1 MLLNTIRRPALVG
14 RSRRGGKPAFTLV
27 ELLVV
32 VAIVA
37 LLVAMLLP
45 SLAKA
50 RQSAQGSYCGANLRH
65 LAQTLQMAAVT
76 GTTQKAAGRL
86 VATSSWAV
94 VALKQSRGE
103 TGIFACPSDR
113 SPKSMPGAFVS
124 QSASDLDAGHNR
136 HIDSFADMSPDGA
149 FMRRTAAAGTRGV
162 VVTAIMETEAGT
174 GLDKGGDVNM
184 VWKEPAQGATTC
196 DAVAMK
202 TGSSRRLGFY
212 RYDGTPIASPLTST
226 RSATVPVIWGSYGI
240 NPSACLRGAGPQQAL
255 LLEYSDWAAVVEDR
269 LEIPRP
275 DTGFREY
282 VRTPYQSLNG
292 SWRVDDPQELA
303 APRHNGKLNAV
314 FVDMH
319 AERLTRERIHHRTP
333 TPGVCPPVGCNRLWH
348 PRRPGPLVPYAWESW
363 K

>member
-1 MLLNTIRRPALVG
+1 MFTNRIRRPAVAG
-14 RSRRGGKPAFTLV
+14 RGRRGGDPAFTLI

-50 RQSAQGSYCGANLRH
+50 RQSAQGSYCGASLRH

-76 GTTQKAAGRL
+76 GTSQKVTGRL
-86 VATSSWAV
+86 IPTSSWAV
-94 VALKQSRGE
+94 VALRQSRGE

-113 SPKSMPGAFVS
+113 GPKSMPGAFVS
-124 QSASDLDAGHNR
+124 QNASDLEAGHNR

-149 FMRRTAAAGTRGV
+149 FMRRKATAGSRGV
-162 VVTAIMETEAGT
+162 MVTAIMETEAGT
-174 GLDKGGDVNM
+174 GLDKGGDVTM
-184 VWKEPAQGATTC
+184 LWKEPPQGAKTC

-202 TGSSRRLGFY
+202 TGSGRRLAFH
-212 RYDGTPIASPLTST
+212 RYDGTAIASPLTST
-226 RSATVPVIWGSYGI
+226 AGATVPVIWGSYGI
-240 NPSACLRGAGPQQAL
+240 NPSACLRGSGPQQIL
-255 LLEYSDWAAVVEDR
+255 LLEYNDWAAVVEDR

-275 DTGFREY
+275 DSGFGEY
-282 VRTPYQSLNG
+282 VRVSYQSLNG
-292 SWRVDDPQELA
+292 SWRVDDPQKLA
-303 APRHNGKLNAV
+303 ALRHNGRLNAV

-319 AERLTRERIHHRTP
+319 AERLTPERIHHRTP
-333 TPGVCPPVGCNRLWH
+333 TPGVCPPAGCNRVWH